1 MTQPQRE
8 SPHPATREVLGMRIG
23 TLASKFGLNP
33 KTIRYY
39 EAIGLLPQPRRSPSG
54 YRLYDAATRD
64 QLRFITKAKQVGLTL
79 AEIGEILAL
88 WRDHASPCA
97 HLVAIVDHKL
107 AALDEQLRV
116 QGEFRR
122 ELAALREEAS
132 RGPDGAGAFCRAIE
146 HHASPATRTQGRR
159 A

>member
-1 MTQPQRE
+1 MAQQLQSRPVHHEAR
-8 SPHPATREVLGMRIG
+8 GMQIG
-23 TLASKFGLNP
+23 TLAAELGLNP

-39 EAIGLLPQPRRSPSG
+39 EAIGLLPQPRRTACG

-64 QLRFITKAKQVGLTL
+64 QLRFITKAKQVGLSL

-88 WRDHASPCA
+88 WRDNASPCA
-97 HLVAIVDHKL
+97 HLVAIVEHKL

-116 QGEFRR
+116 LGEFRR

-132 RGPDGAGAFCRAIE
+132 RGPGGAGAFCRAIE
-146 HHASPATRTQGRR
+146 HHESPATRTPGRR

>member
-1 MTQPQRE
+1 MAQQLQSRPVHHEAR
-8 SPHPATREVLGMRIG
+8 GMQIG
-23 TLASKFGLNP
+23 TLAAELGVNP

-39 EAIGLLPQPRRSPSG
+39 EAIGLLPQPRRTESG

-64 QLRFITKAKQVGLTL
+64 QLRFITKAKQVGLSL

-97 HLVAIVDHKL
+97 HLVAIVEHKL

-122 ELAALREEAS
+122 ELAARREEAS

-146 HHASPATRTQGRR
+146 HHESQATRTPGRR